1 MRKTIIIFVLI
12 FSAFFTYA
20 EIKIKGGTNMK
31 IAVATGNDAGEDLEV
46 RVVAYNGYLSVE
58 FGAYKEKKGSYKFR
72 LYVNDEKFLY
82 KTFPT
87 YSEYKNV
94 MAEKGFPNGLAL
106 EFASCYDEIK
116 SELEKYVVVE

>member
-1 MRKTIIIFVLI
+1 MRKTIIIFIMVFAA
-12 FSAFFTYA
+12 FSTYA
-20 EIKIKGGTNMK
+20 EIKIKGGTDVK
-31 IAVATGNDAGEDLEV
+31 IAVATGNDAGEDLDV

-58 FGAYKEKKGSYKFR
+58 FGAYKKGYHKFR
-72 LYVNDEKFLY
+72 LYVNDEKFFY
-82 KTFPT
+82 KAFPT

-94 MAEKGFPNGLAL
+94 MAKKGFPNGLAL